1 MANFSISSKEF
12 TSATKS
18 AKNELKGIFSNP
30 FVVCN
35 LLNKAAKGDFEKVA
49 DVQGITH
56 ENLAKVAKALK
67 CAHGG
72 RYAFEF
78 NYLLSNSDLFRKD
91 SCGRLCAVATC
102 KSVPAYK
109 FELIDIIPATNKTAA
124 KFIYLRPVVCDR
136 YAIFSAFA
144 KVAKVDIKTTEK
156 ATEKAAK
163 AAKKAAKESEKAY
176 KAAQKCAVSDF
187 NAGKITE
194 VQLAEKLAEIKVKFG
209 K

>member
-1 MANFSISSKEF
+1 MANFDISSKEF
-12 TSATKS
+12 SSVTKNAS
-18 AKNELKGIFSNP
+18 KELKGIFSNP

-49 DVQGITH
+49 DVAGITH
-56 ENLAKVAKALK
+56 ENLAKVAKELK
-67 CAHGG
+67 KAHGG

-78 NYLLSNSDLFRKD
+78 NYLLSNENLFRKD
-91 SCGRLCAVATC
+91 SYGRLCAVATC

-109 FELIDIIPATNKTAA
+109 FELIDIVPATNKTAA
-124 KFIYLRPVVCDR
+124 KFIYLKPVLCDR
-136 YAIFSAFA
+136 YSIFSAFA
-144 KVAKVDIKTTEK
+144 KVAKVDIKATEK
-156 ATEKAAK
+156 ATEKAEK

-176 KAAQKCAVSDF
+176 KAAQKGIISDF

-194 VQLAEKLAEIKVKFG
+194 VQLAEKLAEIKTTFG